1 MANTFTQRYGPLS
14 FKLTA
19 LLYATTF
26 VHHIYGGV
34 AFRSTER
41 TVLAV
46 VFSVLFLI
54 TYLIYR
60 RASVRRWA
68 ATAYWLLVYGFWVGL
83 LGLFEGFYN
92 HTLFVVLRAS
102 GYAGL
107 DRLYGAASDARISDD
122 LLFQATGVL
131 TFVFAV
137 VLGLTP
143 LLARKR
149 IQLMRDVRQDLAG

>member
-1 MANTFTQRYGPLS
+1 MTDTFTQRYGPLS

-26 VHHIYGGV
+26 VHHIYGGL

-46 VFSVLFLI
+46 VFSVAFLV

-60 RASVRRWA
+60 GASARRWA
-68 ATAYWLLVYGFWVGL
+68 ATAYWLVVYGFWVGL

-92 HTLFVVLRAS
+92 HILFVVLRAS
-102 GYAGL
+102 GYTGL
-107 DRLYGAASDARISDD
+107 DRLYGAASDARISDN
-122 LLFQATGVL
+122 LFFQATGVL

-149 IQLMRDVRQDLAG
+149 APMVRDVRQNLAG